1 MGFLSNEFL
10 KSTGFKAIADIE
22 AKAAAAKA
30 DADAKA
36 AADAKVVSDKAAQ
49 DQKYFDTVQK
59 RTNNIEMQKNA
70 AINAPSA
77 PANVP
82 SAPANVPSAPANVR
96 STPAKRAKFNFNSQ
110 TVNPVING
118 VATGQNF
125 FKSKYTKMKKGGS
138 VKSKV
143 STASKRGD
151 GCAIKG
157 KTKGRFV

>member
-1 MGFLSNEFL
+1 MGFFSNELL
-10 KSTGFKAIADIE
+10 KSAGLKAIADIE

-36 AADAKVVSDKAAQ
+36 AADAKVISDKAAQ

-77 PANVP
+77 PV
-82 SAPANVPSAPANVR
+82 NVR

-125 FKSKYTKMKKGGS
+125 FKPKYTKMKKGGA

>member
-1 MGFLSNEFL
+1 MGFFGNKLLEQVSSKIIAND
-10 KSTGFKAIADIE
+10 KAV
-22 AKAAAAKA
+22 
-30 DADAKA
+30 ADAKVA
-36 AADAKVVSDKAAQ
+36 KDAADAKVVSDKAAQ

-59 RTNNIEMQKNA
+59 RKDNIAMQKNA
-70 AINAPSA
+70 AINASS
-77 PANVP
+77 V
-82 SAPANVPSAPANVR
+82 
-96 STPAKRAKFNFNSQ
+96 PAKTTKFNLNSQ

-125 FKSKYTKMKKGGS
+125 FKPKYTKMKKGGS

-157 KTKGRFV
+157 KTKGRMV

>member
-1 MGFLSNEFL
+1 MGFFGNKLINLAAS
-10 KSTGFKAIADIE
+10 KIIADD
-22 AKAAAAKA
+22 KAAT
-30 DADAKA
+30 DKA
-36 AADAKVVSDKAAQ
+36 AADAKAVSDKAAQ

-59 RTNNIEMQKNA
+59 RKNDIAMQKNA
-70 AINAPSA
+70 AINAPSVI
-77 PANVP
+77 ANVP
-82 SAPANVPSAPANVR
+82 AA
-96 STPAKRAKFNFNSQ
+96 PAKRAKFNFNSQ

-125 FKSKYTKMKKGGS
+125 FQPKYTKMKKGGS

>member
-1 MGFLSNEFL
+1 MGFLSNAFL
-10 KSTGFKAIADIE
+10 KSTGLKAIADIE

-36 AADAKVVSDKAAQ
+36 AADAKVISDKAAQ

-77 PANVP
+77 PANAP
-82 SAPANVPSAPANVR
+82 SA
-96 STPAKRAKFNFNSQ
+96 PAKRAKFNFNSQ

-125 FKSKYTKMKKGGS
+125 FKPKYTKMKKGGA

>member
-1 MGFLSNEFL
+1 MGFFSNSLL
-10 KSTGFKAIADIE
+10 KSVGLKAIADAD

-36 AADAKVVSDKAAQ
+36 AADAKVISDKAAQ

-77 PANVP
+77 PVNAP
-82 SAPANVPSAPANVR
+82 SAPVNVR

-125 FKSKYTKMKKGGS
+125 FKPKYTKMKKGGA